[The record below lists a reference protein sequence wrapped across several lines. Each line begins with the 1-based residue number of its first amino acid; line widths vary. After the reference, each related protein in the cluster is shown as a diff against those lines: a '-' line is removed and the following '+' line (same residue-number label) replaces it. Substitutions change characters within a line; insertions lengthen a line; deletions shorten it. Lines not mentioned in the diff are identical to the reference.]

1 MIISEKER
9 KQIIILGEK
18 NPIVQRLYDEVLS
31 YDNDPA
37 KVFYKEIALTI
48 KAISKELK
56 DAREED
62 EPKLR
67 MLGNKDLFSSIKD
80 LFTNSEKI
88 FAGLKKGKTDIDPNF
103 KQGVEHKDE
112 LII

>member
-9 KQIIILGEK
+9 KQIIVLGEK
-18 NPIVQRLYDEVLS
+18 TPIVQRLYDEVLS

-37 KVFYKEIALTI
+37 KVFYKELSLTI
-48 KAISKELK
+48 KAISNELK
-56 DAREED
+56 IAREES
-62 EPKLR
+62 EPNLKL
-67 MLGNKDLFSSIKD
+67 LGNKELFTMLKD

-88 FAGLKKGKTDIDPNF
+88 FAGLKKGKADIDPNF
-103 KQGVEHKDE
+103 KQETEHKG